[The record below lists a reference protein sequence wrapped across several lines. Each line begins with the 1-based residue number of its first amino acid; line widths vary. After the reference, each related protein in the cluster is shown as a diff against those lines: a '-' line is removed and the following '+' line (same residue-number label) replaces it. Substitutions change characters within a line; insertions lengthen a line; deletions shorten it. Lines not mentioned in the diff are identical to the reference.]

1 MFINGITD
9 YDRNGNEVKTGLV
22 IAKATCDGDIR
33 ITSNGKEAV
42 SVRVRLNNPGTVS
55 DAVTASA
62 IIGSYSSYGQAPVS
76 MPASSVVYA
85 SGSGTVNDFSKLAG
99 STDSAILKATDEYLA
114 KVTPSRK
121 SNYTGLLKD
130 YNLITICAESFCP
143 WFIS

>member
-1 MFINGITD
+1 MGQ
-9 YDRNGNEVKTGLV
+9 
-22 IAKATCDGDIR
+22 AATVFVDGYAGSQMGTVTYVSNSTT

-85 SGSGTVNDFSKLAG
+85 SGSGTVNDFSSWRQHGDQGRGAVHCG
-99 STDSAILKATDEYLA
+99 VRDHPGPDRERT
-114 KVTPSRK
+114 
-121 SNYTGLLKD
+121 
-130 YNLITICAESFCP
+130 AEPPVRPALCQHCLRRGG
-143 WFIS
+143 

>member
-9 YDRNGNEVKTGLV
+9 YDRSGNEVKTGLV

-76 MPASSVVYA
+76 HARLFCGVCLRFRH
-85 SGSGTVNDFSKLAG
+85 GERFLQAG
-99 STDSAILKATDEYLA
+99 RQHGDQGRGAVHCGVRDH
-114 KVTPSRK
+114 P
-121 SNYTGLLKD
+121 G
-130 YNLITICAESFCP
+130 P
-143 WFIS
+143 